1 MFRLSSLLSALG
13 MLLLGTLWIT
23 YLSYFKGESLSESQR
38 GRLKQSLTES
48 ALATAKQ
55 SRTKVRKDVWVS
67 QPNHQRLQNRID
79 SQLSLLTLKPKK
91 NSVEI
96 VEQLYNVEC
105 WSQEK
110 MMTTNSHSPSYQ
122 MRALKAKEG
131 TYKYETQTFEA
142 SEATLAL
149 YKIPGVSLITNL
161 QNQQAF
167 LKGTAEQVSFAVQS
181 GVPCFQAH
189 QFKASLSSPGGKP

>member
-1 MFRLSSLLSALG
+1 MFRLPSFLSALG
-13 MLLLGTLWIT
+13 LLLLGTLWIS
-23 YLSYFKGESLSESQR
+23 YLCYFKEESLSESQR
-38 GRLKQSLTES
+38 DRMKKSLTES

-67 QPNHQRLQNRID
+67 QPNHQRLQNRIE

-91 NSVEI
+91 TSVEI

-110 MMTTNSHSPSYQ
+110 MMTTSNHSPSYQ
-122 MRALKAKEG
+122 MRVLKAKEG

-149 YKIPGVSLITNL
+149 YKIPGFSLITNL
-161 QNQQAF
+161 QNHQAF

>member
-1 MFRLSSLLSALG
+1 
-13 MLLLGTLWIT
+13 
-23 YLSYFKGESLSESQR
+23 
-38 GRLKQSLTES
+38 
-48 ALATAKQ
+48 
-55 SRTKVRKDVWVS
+55 
-67 QPNHQRLQNRID
+67 
-79 SQLSLLTLKPKK
+79 LKPKK

-110 MMTTNSHSPSYQ
+110 MMPSNNHSPSYQ
-122 MRALKAKEG
+122 MRVLKAKEG

-149 YKIPGVSLITNL
+149 YKIPGFSLITNL
-161 QNQQAF
+161 QNHQAF
-167 LKGTAEQVSFAVQS
+167 LKGTAEHVSFAVQS